1 MRRNVRICA
10 GTERMRGMITERTVY
25 LEEPEYGR
33 LIDFDEAARYLGYG
47 GASPTEEIRK
57 ELQECAGR
65 LRAVLRPAWRYVA
78 ARLPGE
84 ENVKQKEAD
93 EGTTAAD
100 FGRERLI
107 LPGRSIENHL
117 AGCEMVLCAC
127 LTLGAEVDKYLER
140 LQRESM
146 LSALLFDALANA
158 AVERLRGL
166 LEERAAADFPKLRP
180 NWLFGIGYGDLPLAL
195 QRDVLRLTRAE
206 EELGLGCSESLMLI
220 PTKSVTGFLGML
232 PKEARRAPDADR
244 AQSPLEEA
252 AGWQAADGSQNPH
265 EEAAGRQA
273 ADGAQNPHDGT
284 ARRPDGETAD
294 NPNKKRI
301 FVSDSGWT
309 DGCGKGSCA
318 VCGLRGNCEKRVFYR

>member
-1 MRRNVRICA
+1 
-10 GTERMRGMITERTVY
+10 MITERTVY

-117 AGCEMVLCAC
+117 AGCELVLCAC
-127 LTLGAEVDKYLER
+127 LTLGAEVDKCMER
-140 LQRESM
+140 LQGESM

-232 PKEARRAPDADR
+232 PN
-244 AQSPLEEA
+244 
-252 AGWQAADGSQNPH
+252 ADGVRNPH
-265 EEAAGRQA
+265 EETAGRPD
-273 ADGAQNPHDGT
+273 ADGAQNPHEETAGRPDADGVQNPHEET
-284 ARRPDGETAD
+284 ARMPDGETAD
-294 NPNKKRI
+294 NPNKKRT
-301 FVSDSGWT
+301 FESDSGWT

-318 VCGLRGNCEKRVFYR
+318 GCRLRESCKKRVFYRQM